1 MLAYFRRFMPN
12 RLPNF
17 EHSFGFILTD
27 ITRLARREFDRRVRP
42 LGLTRAQWMLLYYVA
57 RTPGS
62 TQVELADVLQV
73 GKISVG
79 QQAARLLRGKWIV
92 RRDHGEDRRAYR
104 IFLSAK
110 AERMVARLAMEASR
124 MRADYMRGLTA
135 ARQTALVDALLHIK
149 ANLLRMDVRA
159 KSS

>member
-62 TQVELADVLQV
+62 TQVELADALQV

-92 RRDHGEDRRAYR
+92 RHDHGEDRRAYR
-104 IFLSAK
+104 IFLTAK
-110 AERMVARLAMEASR
+110 STRMIVRLAKLAGR
-124 MRADYMRGLTA
+124 MRDDYMQGLSAVRQA
-135 ARQTALVDALLHIK
+135 AMMDALLHIK